1 MRARAPA
8 GPAVFV
14 VLAAILIAAYLSLAA
29 RSLGLGGWAAWGV
42 FALAVSAA
50 IGWWSVSSTHAAGE
64 GDPGPQGRPGQQAL
78 PFLAFLPAGVLA
90 VEFLFGSPGLG
101 RIALTLGAC
110 LAIFVVLQ
118 GQLAGRTA
126 RLSGWIEQ
134 HSDGLTVALVLVH
147 ALATIGLVVARHYYY
162 NSVLGEDTGYYNQIF
177 WSTIHGEF
185 FRGSLTQG
193 RYSDPPIQSEFG
205 AHSSP
210 VLFFLLPGYWIH
222 PSFYTLLILRNV
234 ALSASAV
241 PIYFLAKARMGG
253 AAGFGLAVWHLV
265 SPNLLYQSVSAFYPL
280 QFAVLILPLVF
291 LFFDRGRFP
300 LFVAALMLALW
311 VREELALTV
320 GLFTVLALWLRRS
333 WKWVVTPA
341 ILSAGWWYVSVHMI
355 MVPSRIKMEALEEFY
370 RAFPN
375 GYASA
380 PGVLL
385 RQPMEFLALIVNA
398 DNANYLYQLLKSTAG
413 MAFATPA
420 VIFVLPTALIN
431 LIVGAFWKTT
441 TSLAMHYSLVAS
453 VCVSVALVY
462 GLARLA
468 RVHRL
473 FVTSERTLAL
483 ALVLVLAPMAVLGVK
498 DVVAYGG
505 GRNQTL
511 LADFS
516 PRPYHA
522 TLNRIVKII
531 GDDPG
536 ASVAAPNVLLPQL
549 SQRRDLY
556 NANRLWWYGSPRL
569 DYIVVDRDL
578 DRSDQGD
585 RQRGRYQALLASLE
599 ADPANR
605 LIVDEHG
612 FRLYRVVRE
621 PDVP

>member
-1 MRARAPA
+1 
-8 GPAVFV
+8 V

-29 RSLGLGGWAAWGV
+29 RGLGLGAWAAWGV

-50 IGWWSVSSTHAAGE
+50 IGLWLASSTRAAGG
-64 GDPGPQGRPGQQAL
+64 GDAGQQARPAQHAL

-90 VEFLFGSPGLG
+90 VEFVFGSPGIG

-110 LAIFVVLQ
+110 LAVFVVLQ

-134 HSDGLTVALVLVH
+134 HSDALTLVLVLVH
-147 ALATIGLVVARHYYY
+147 GLATIGLVVARHYYY
-162 NSVLGEDTGYYNQIF
+162 NSILGEDTGYYNQIF

-193 RYSDPPIQSEFG
+193 RYSDPPIYSEFS

-210 VLFFLLPGYWIH
+210 LLFFLLPGYWIH
-222 PSFYTLLILRNV
+222 PSFYTLLVLRNL
-234 ALSASAV
+234 ALSASAL
-241 PIYFLAKARMGG
+241 PIYLLAKPRMGG
-253 AAGFGLAVWHLV
+253 AVGFGLAAWHLV

-280 QFAVLILPLVF
+280 QFAVLILPMVF
-291 LFFDRGRFP
+291 LFFDRARFP
-300 LFVAALMLALW
+300 LFVAALILALW
-311 VREELALTV
+311 VREEIALTV

-341 ILSAGWWYVSVHMI
+341 ILSAGWWYASVHLI
-355 MVPSRIKMEALEEFY
+355 MVPSRIKMEDLEGFY

-385 RQPMEFLALIVNA
+385 RQPMEFLALIFNA
-398 DNANYLYQLLKSTAG
+398 DNATYLYQLVKSTAG

-420 VIFVLPTALIN
+420 IVFVLPTTFIN

-441 TSLAMHYSLVAS
+441 TSLSMHYSLVAS
-453 VCVSVALVY
+453 VCLSVALVY
-462 GLARLA
+462 GVARLA
-468 RVHRL
+468 RLHRL
-473 FVTSERTLAL
+473 FVTSERAFAL
-483 ALVLVLAPMAVLGVK
+483 ALVLALTPMAVLGVK

-522 TLNRIVKII
+522 TLNHIVNTIA
-531 GDDPG
+531 DDPG
-536 ASVAAPNVLLPQL
+536 ASVAAPNVLLPHL

-569 DYIVVDRDL
+569 DYIVVDSDL

-585 RQRGRYQALLASLE
+585 RQRGRYQALIASIE
-599 ADPANR
+599 ADPANH
-605 LIVDEHG
+605 LILDEHG
-612 FRLYRVVRE
+612 FRLYRVVRD